1 MAEQMPTPTMTD
13 KAQGM
18 SAKDREKLV
27 KRKAQLEAAISKGEL
42 SEEVLKEMRQTVM
55 QIESQLGESATPGR
69 APVDAPSG
77 MKYGGK
83 AKKKKNMAM
92 GGKAYSNQPR
102 KPMMYGGTA
111 KKGMK

>member
-1 MAEQMPTPTMTD
+1 MAEDMNT

-42 SEEVLKEMRQTVM
+42 SDEVLKEMRMTVM
-55 QIESQLGESATPGR
+55 QIEGQLGESPTPGR

-77 MKYGGK
+77 MMYGGK
-83 AKKKKNMAM
+83 AKKKKMAM
-92 GGKAYSNQPR
+92 GGKAYSNATR
-102 KPMMYGGTA
+102 KPMMYGGMA
-111 KKGMK
+111 GKK